1 MNNFFLVPFWEFG
14 SGKRFVKKLSC
25 AFFWPIRKLFYM
37 IQHIE
42 KVKVITSQSSTIIFM
57 AYRESS
63 QGLGKRK
70 RFLYLCRRGV
80 PRIFVDAN

>member
-1 MNNFFLVPFWEFG
+1 
-14 SGKRFVKKLSC
+14 
-25 AFFWPIRKLFYM
+25 M

-63 QGLGKRK
+63 QGVGKRK
-70 RFLYLCRRGV
+70 RFLYLCRRGIT
-80 PRIFVDAN
+80 RNFVDANWWFL